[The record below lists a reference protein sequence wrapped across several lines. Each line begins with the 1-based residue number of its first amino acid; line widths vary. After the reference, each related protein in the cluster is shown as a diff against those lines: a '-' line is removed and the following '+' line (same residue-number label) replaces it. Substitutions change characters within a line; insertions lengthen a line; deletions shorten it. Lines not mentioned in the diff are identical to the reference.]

1 MEKIRDQ
8 SSGLSARD
16 VMDMYLSEDPV
27 SEDAVREDALSE
39 EVKDGLTQ
47 SDGRGHH
54 APTREQAFA
63 SVRPEER
70 GRLQKAF
77 GVLDRIIEHAAYS
90 LTEAEFAATTVSEE
104 RIDRIQ
110 ARLEG
115 IRRQEWLQEAQRRW
129 ETRPPAKN
137 TALQDVDVPL
147 SDPVG
152 ALRHALA
159 LSSAAPARAMARQR
173 PAEMKRALQAAQE
186 RLSAEWGVMARGAG
200 DAAAEAEGLAV
211 QFLELAS
218 SLRSADSHL
227 ENWNF
232 RDFSAGRASAFQARL
247 EDIAS
252 QTAQMRS
259 LEAEVTAQQA
269 LVKQQQTQ
277 DTDPA
282 WQTDR
287 ESAARG
293 AVEQVR
299 LPEDDG
305 AAPVNVEKIAEDLG
319 LFVKKVALDGFEGC
333 LVTDGTVGGILID
346 AGVTD
351 VRRQR
356 FTLAHEIGHFLM
368 HRSQGDF
375 HDTME
380 DMTDFQSELEL
391 EANLFASHL
400 LIPHALLP
408 PAADGFTFA
417 DVDQIAAACGVSL
430 QAAARRL
437 IRHLDKACALV
448 VLQDGQVRYYVGSRL
463 FRAMDGHIRTKQSPH
478 PDTAAAQVLAGGGEA
493 GQATKQVPA
502 SLWIAG
508 GPLAQEGQDLQEESR
523 RLEDGYTYAL
533 LTLADGTCAT
543 ASPLKGILSDD

>member
-77 GVLDRIIEHAAYS
+77 GVLDRIIEHTAYS

-129 ETRPPAKN
+129 AEIHQTPPPVKN
-137 TALQDVDVPL
+137 TALKDVDVPL

-159 LSSAAPARAMARQR
+159 LSPAAPARAMARQR
-173 PAEMKRALQAAQE
+173 PAEMKKALRTVQE
-186 RLSAEWGVMARGAG
+186 ETAMERGAIAKI
-200 DAAAEAEGLAV
+200 AANEAEHLA
-211 QFLELAS
+211 QQSSELAHILRDSAGHLGERDVSSFPS
-218 SLRSADSHL
+218 SL
-227 ENWNF
+227 
-232 RDFSAGRASAFQARL
+232 GSAFQFQL
-247 EDIAS
+247 QKVAS
-252 QTAQMRS
+252 QVARIEH
-259 LEAEVTAQQA
+259 LDAEAVAQQA
-269 LVKQQQTQ
+269 LLEQQQSQ
-277 DTDPA
+277 ESDPA
-282 WQTDR
+282 WQADR
-287 ESAARG
+287 EAAARS

-299 LPEDDG
+299 LPEDSG
-305 AAPVNVEKIAEDLG
+305 ASPVNIEKIAEDLG

-333 LVTDGTVGGILID
+333 LVTDGMVGGILID
-346 AGVTD
+346 AGMTD

-375 HDTME
+375 HDTTE
-380 DMTDFQSELEL
+380 DMSDYQSELEL
-391 EANLFASHL
+391 EANLFASSL
-400 LIPHALLP
+400 LIPGTLLP
-408 PAADGFTFA
+408 SAAESLTFA
-417 DVDQIAAACGVSL
+417 DADGIAEACDVSL
-430 QAAARRL
+430 LAAVRRL
-437 IRHLDKACALV
+437 IRHMDRVCALV
-448 VLQDGQVRYYVGSRL
+448 VLQNGQIRYYVGSRL
-463 FRAMDGHIRTKQSPH
+463 FRAMDGHVRTKQRPH
-478 PDTAAAQVLAGGGEA
+478 PDTAAAQVLAEGGE
-493 GQATKQVPA
+493 GQASKQVPA
-502 SLWIAG
+502 SLWVAG
-508 GPLAQEGQDLQEESR
+508 GPLVQENRKLHEESR
-523 RLEDGYTYAL
+523 RFEDGFTYAL
-533 LTLADGTCAT
+533 LTLVDVEGR
-543 ASPLKGILSDD
+543 LFND